1 MAFLSKNLDAQSA
14 STRGKEP
21 TERGDLGRSCGWSN
35 RKKKKEE
42 KKKDQKLGES
52 PISSEKMPKSG
63 AENH

>member
-1 MAFLSKNLDAQSA
+1 MAFLSKNLDAQSV

-35 RKKKKEE
+35 RKKEE

-52 PISSEKMPKSG
+52 PISSEKMPESG